1 MKIVVQ
7 KYGGSSVADT
17 TKIMK
22 IAERLKQK
30 VNDGNKLA
38 VVVSAMGKT
47 TNKLLKL
54 SKEITKKPS
63 PRELDMLVT
72 TGEQIAAS
80 LLTMALIEIGIKAKS
95 LNAFQ
100 AGISTTSNHTDA
112 NIKDIATEKLKNF
125 LNNNDVII
133 ITGFQGITKDH
144 DITTLGRGGSDTS
157 AVAIASALN
166 APCEIYS
173 DFPGIFTTDPRLFP
187 EAKKLKHITYDEIM
201 EMSRLGANVLH
212 PRAVEIA
219 KKYNTPLYCGATFS
233 DEEGTIIDNK
243 ENLENPVVTGMSIM
257 VKQTQ
262 VTITNLPTDHAVV
275 NNIFAYLGE
284 RNINIDMISIIHLN
298 DNLNLSFTYIEDDQN
313 YFEDVMENLKFEFHE
328 CEIKYSHGCTK
339 ISIVGLGMRSE
350 KGVASRF
357 FQALKNIHVELVTT
371 SEIKISALI
380 NKKYMQDAINAL
392 AKEFKL

>member
-54 SKEITKKPS
+54 SEEITKKPS

-313 YFEDVMENLKFEFHE
+313 YFL
-328 CEIKYSHGCTK
+328 
-339 ISIVGLGMRSE
+339 
-350 KGVASRF
+350 
-357 FQALKNIHVELVTT
+357 
-371 SEIKISALI
+371 
-380 NKKYMQDAINAL
+380 
-392 AKEFKL
+392 